1 MAMVK
6 VVLGERKREQAAP
19 VTSKESTKPY
29 KPYAR
34 MRERAKARLK
44 ASSE

>member
-6 VVLGERKREQAAP
+6 VVLGERKREQAP
-19 VTSKESTKPY
+19 VTSKGSTEPY

-34 MRERAKARLK
+34 MRERKAMLK